1 MIKTNGIKINS
12 GDAAKKFVVNFII
25 LLIVMFSLAISAI
38 MWLANEQNTHQIK
51 HSQTDAQ
58 HAINSDIE
66 KLTTALKDYAF
77 WDDAY
82 RYAGHKDVDVDW
94 AFNRDNIGPSMY
106 INYSL
111 EGVFILSS
119 DLKTRY
125 SIVNGVISNIQADK
139 FITGDIKKLY
149 KQARDKGENEQAVHG
164 FYLIHGQPAIVYAAL
179 IKPSKL
185 PKGEKIDNLPIL
197 LFADILD
204 PVKLAKIGSD
214 FELSNLHTDILI
226 NKNASPPSIILQ
238 SDLGTKFRLLW
249 TTSTPGNDLLKVVL
263 PLFLITAAIFSLFV
277 FLLLRRA
284 VLVAKLIDES
294 QAALAISE
302 ERFKSVAEAASDWIW
317 ETDSDGIILYLSE
330 RFTGVVHFPTEYW
343 IGKKFTHLISYS
355 IVDFKEKVN
364 ENSHKASERKI
375 LSGEYTDGLSRKR
388 YCNISVRPIFSH
400 NRIIG
405 YRGTVSDETAEI
417 EAKAHIEHM
426 SQHDS
431 LTGLANRHYLH
442 NYMIEKLE
450 GKASNSPPIYVLS
463 LDLDHFK
470 PVNDTL
476 GHSAGDSVLCEVALR
491 LKNCVRDNDLVVRL
505 GGDEFLIVTQNQLKD
520 QDVTTLCSRICA
532 AVNHPF
538 VIGEH
543 EISLGVSIGIV
554 SATHNQQTVEE
565 LIRFADIALY
575 EAKSAGRNNWQF
587 YVEEMNERVQQ
598 KRQMETDL
606 RTAIR
611 QEEFFLEF
619 QPRFKINENTLCG
632 AEALVRWNHPVKGQF
647 SPEHFIP
654 IAEQTGLIVQL
665 SDWVLDKACRT
676 ALTWPETLFVSV
688 NLSPVEFE
696 RGDIIAR
703 INTVLHNTGLAP
715 QRLELE
721 ITESVLLDDAAK
733 VLTIMSSLKKIGV
746 RLSMDD
752 FGTGYSSLSY
762 LRKFPFD
769 GIKID
774 RSFIADLLGCDA
786 SQAIIESIVGLGRAL
801 SMTVTAEGVETAYQ
815 FDELLS
821 VKCDQAQGY
830 FLGKPMTER
839 LFWQNCISEKPQLLP
854 PKPISM
860 HGGLHP
866 L

>member
-149 KQARDKGENEQAVHG
+149 KEARDKGENEQAVHG

-185 PKGEKIDNLPIL
+185 PKGETIDNLPIL

-226 NKNASPPSIILQ
+226 NKNASPPSVILQ

-364 ENSHKASERKI
+364 
-375 LSGEYTDGLSRKR
+375 
-388 YCNISVRPIFSH
+388 
-400 NRIIG
+400 
-405 YRGTVSDETAEI
+405 
-417 EAKAHIEHM
+417 
-426 SQHDS
+426 
-431 LTGLANRHYLH
+431 
-442 NYMIEKLE
+442 
-450 GKASNSPPIYVLS
+450 
-463 LDLDHFK
+463 
-470 PVNDTL
+470 
-476 GHSAGDSVLCEVALR
+476 
-491 LKNCVRDNDLVVRL
+491 
-505 GGDEFLIVTQNQLKD
+505 
-520 QDVTTLCSRICA
+520 
-532 AVNHPF
+532 
-538 VIGEH
+538 
-543 EISLGVSIGIV
+543 
-554 SATHNQQTVEE
+554 
-565 LIRFADIALY
+565 
-575 EAKSAGRNNWQF
+575 
-587 YVEEMNERVQQ
+587 
-598 KRQMETDL
+598 
-606 RTAIR
+606 
-611 QEEFFLEF
+611 
-619 QPRFKINENTLCG
+619 
-632 AEALVRWNHPVKGQF
+632 
-647 SPEHFIP
+647 
-654 IAEQTGLIVQL
+654 
-665 SDWVLDKACRT
+665 
-676 ALTWPETLFVSV
+676 
-688 NLSPVEFE
+688 
-696 RGDIIAR
+696 
-703 INTVLHNTGLAP
+703 
-715 QRLELE
+715 
-721 ITESVLLDDAAK
+721 
-733 VLTIMSSLKKIGV
+733 
-746 RLSMDD
+746 
-752 FGTGYSSLSY
+752 
-762 LRKFPFD
+762 
-769 GIKID
+769 
-774 RSFIADLLGCDA
+774 
-786 SQAIIESIVGLGRAL
+786 
-801 SMTVTAEGVETAYQ
+801 
-815 FDELLS
+815 
-821 VKCDQAQGY
+821 
-830 FLGKPMTER
+830 
-839 LFWQNCISEKPQLLP
+839 
-854 PKPISM
+854 
-860 HGGLHP
+860 
-866 L
+866 